1 MKANIVTNN
10 STMRKYMKYL
20 YTSLLLFCF
29 AIGKMWASPGTFT
42 KITSTDDFTTGY
54 YVLVASESST
64 SNANYAMGASVTT
77 TTAKNVLAGAVT
89 ITNGTTITNPHDSI
103 VYKVTKTADGW
114 IFQNV
119 KTSQY
124 LCENPT
130 TTSTNRMAFQAA
142 SILTFDEATY
152 QSTAPIG
159 FCLRTKNHNATSHTN
174 RRFKYNAG
182 SQFFSNYGE
191 GSAYTN
197 SMTPVRL
204 FKLSSRF
211 TVTFNAEGGICGT
224 ASLTESS
231 PAAGVVLPSA
241 SPDASC
247 ASVGWVFDGW
257 ATSTCS
263 ETTTS
268 PTVYT
273 AGSTYHPAGDE
284 TLHAVYRLVSSDNV
298 TTTDTIIVSSQVNPK
313 WEKGGRNNGA
323 QSYASKT
330 SLQLYN
336 ASGADPDGYIQTK
349 LRYVNP
355 SAITLVATGNN
366 QNVDTLKYSTDG
378 VSWTKWTN
386 YCTVPKNTSAYST
399 NSFSMTSFPTGIY
412 YLMITCNKT
421 SHYIFSVAITS
432 KVTTYNSN
440 PDCTPTCSDL
450 DTPENL
456 AESNLTPTSVQLSW
470 DAVTNASSYTV
481 TIEGDDYEKVVN
493 NIATTSVTIDDL
505 SEGCGAEY
513 LWTVKA
519 IGDGEDYCDSEESE
533 TADFTTPTLSSI
545 ALSGTYPTDFAV
557 GDAFSHEGQIVT
569 ATYNNGATKV
579 VTGSCIWTG
588 YNMSSG
594 GDQTV
599 TVSYTEC
606 TTPRT
611 ATYGIH
617 VATYSDYVFS
627 CAELTLEAHPE
638 TENAPIFIT
647 SVAGKKVRSQ
657 GYIQITGSGLTPSTT
672 LTFPDLNSKFEIK
685 TAAYGDLATDATG
698 AIDVAAYIFYTPD
711 AGATSD
717 GLDKIAGISVS
728 VGGAKPKQVSLLQ
741 SIIGRHLPADFV
753 IAGKKDGKWYAL
765 PSNME
770 STDHPAPAEIA
781 VDNAT
786 NPAIAYTD
794 ASNKYGLEGPTTSPS
809 GNIKSGV
816 GQYVKLTMHP
826 LSDAPLFGMAPSNT
840 AIGKSG
846 TAVATHDLSAGYWWQ
861 LKQTNTSITNPQD
874 AKYTI
879 YCANNTSSL
888 SIKDNAGS
896 PEWGLYASGVEEL
909 RLIPASS
916 IVFAEAEIVEWGQ
929 HGAIIEVDATAIS
942 ATKVKAILNE
952 TESAIIA
959 VSQTGT
965 SVKGSSTKYNYTA
978 AFGDGID
985 FAAATSNGA
994 MLTLEWYNSSS
1005 VLVGVSNINVPKIIA
1020 ANATMSS
1027 IASGDAAW
1035 SSAEVHVLP
1044 GVTLEANAG
1053 SFLSSDV
1060 TIDQL
1065 EIYPGAT
1072 VQVTTGTLDVRKL
1085 VLRNGWKRIGGTAY
1099 NTAHL
1104 YIADD
1109 ANLTKTNAVDIW
1121 YSDWYIDYD
1130 QYYPIAVPWDVTVA
1144 NMSYKNTKN
1153 AASAGV
1159 KLLYYDGE
1167 SRADNAQTGVGDGAN
1182 WKEYGADGNKP
1193 KPTTLKPGMGC
1204 AMTARRPTGKAFSI
1218 VRLPMSFSN
1227 AWGADG
1233 EQGEVGGAHKD
1244 QVAVIAYGVGAEP
1257 AKPTYLVGWN
1267 FIANPYMA
1275 NYQGTIEYADGD
1287 KINVVN
1293 IPDVSFNEYGQY
1305 ATATTKL
1312 APASGFL
1319 IQAPKDGT
1327 LTFGSANRKN
1337 AAPGILK
1344 TKQADA
1350 VPEQQAY
1357 ILLKNESAEDMMGL
1371 FVSEKYTADYDLN
1384 GDVEKLLSSG
1394 TSLRTYMHF
1403 GDMDMAYVAINEA
1416 LAKEWI
1422 PVTIRIP
1429 EAGEYAFSIHEA
1441 SIAGELEG
1449 VYLIDYENSDKV
1461 TNLLEENYPF
1471 YSEAGTASGRFAI
1484 NAVIGKR
1491 VPTDIDAVNAGT
1503 DSTKP
1508 VKFIYRENVY
1518 ILHHGAIYDAT
1529 GKKVREINK

>member
-1 MKANIVTNN
+1 MKTTN
-10 STMRKYMKYL
+10 STFKFFATRLFLLIITLVMTGTGQLWADSWTWTAASGEQEWFEGRTNGRSVLNGKIWSFTRTNVNTTAFASSSIQFGKQYYTDDVVLYSDAIGGTITQIDVVSSSYGANHTIKIEVGGSIVLTEQATANGTTPGNKSTGTISKTGPIKISFKAANASARYL
-20 YTSLLLFCF
+20 YVKSITVTYTT
-29 AIGKMWASPGTFT
+29 GTFNVDWVVGGTTT
-42 KITSTDDFTTGY
+42 KSETGVSSGTPPAVSDDALGGDCSSLKFLGWSKSDLGNTPTSAPIDLFSSNEVPPLSGNTTYYAVFGEVATNTDDSVLIQFLKYDTWSYSGTTSNQSSYRMFAKDAYVQSEAFDLSRLAKVAVGAGYYSSSSYGGFSIKDASGNSWNSGSATTNSEKQYIFRSGSSLTGYKALRVIASSGNGSSNGLRLYKIRIYQFPLVYSNCVTTCGASCTEEPTVGDAAFEGIAAGTISVSCDEIENGTGCATEEYGFVWKTGASAPTSTSDGTKVKVGEGSGGDAGFSTDLSISFTTGTTY
-54 YVLVASESST
+54 QIVAYAT
-64 SNANYAMGASVTT
+64 NAAGTT
-77 TTAKNVLAGAVT
+77 LGNAVAVT
-89 ITNGTTITNPHDSI
+89 PRS
-103 VYKVTKTADGW
+103 
-114 IFQNV
+114 
-119 KTSQY
+119 
-124 LCENPT
+124 
-130 TTSTNRMAFQAA
+130 
-142 SILTFDEATY
+142 
-152 QSTAPIG
+152 
-159 FCLRTKNHNATSHTN
+159 
-174 RRFKYNAG
+174 
-182 SQFFSNYGE
+182 
-191 GSAYTN
+191 
-197 SMTPVRL
+197 
-204 FKLSSRF
+204 
-211 TVTFNAEGGICGT
+211 VTFNSNGG
-224 ASLTESS
+224 
-231 PAAGVVLPSA
+231 
-241 SPDASC
+241 
-247 ASVGWVFDGW
+247 
-257 ATSTCS
+257 S
-263 ETTTS
+263 E
-268 PTVYT
+268 V
-273 AGSTYHPAGDE
+273 A
-284 TLHAVYRLVSSDNV
+284 
-298 TTTDTIIVSSQVNPK
+298 
-313 WEKGGRNNGA
+313 
-323 QSYASKT
+323 
-330 SLQLYN
+330 
-336 ASGADPDGYIQTK
+336 IQ
-349 LRYVNP
+349 YVN
-355 SAITLVATGNN
+355 
-366 QNVDTLKYSTDG
+366 
-378 VSWTKWTN
+378 
-386 YCTVPKNTSAYST
+386 
-399 NSFSMTSFPTGIY
+399 
-412 YLMITCNKT
+412 
-421 SHYIFSVAITS
+421 
-432 KVTTYNSN
+432 
-440 PDCTPTCSDL
+440 
-450 DTPENL
+450 
-456 AESNLTPTSVQLSW
+456 
-470 DAVTNASSYTV
+470 
-481 TIEGDDYEKVVN
+481 
-493 NIATTSVTIDDL
+493 
-505 SEGCGAEY
+505 
-513 LWTVKA
+513 
-519 IGDGEDYCDSEESE
+519 
-533 TADFTTPTLSSI
+533 
-545 ALSGTYPTDFAV
+545 
-557 GDAFSHEGQIVT
+557 
-569 ATYNNGATKV
+569 
-579 VTGSCIWTG
+579 
-588 YNMSSG
+588 SG
-594 GDQTV
+594 G
-599 TVSYTEC
+599 TVSAPSDPTKSGFVFGGWYQESGLTNEVDWSA
-606 TTPRT
+606 TISADKTYY
-611 ATYGIH
+611 AKWLTYG
-617 VATYSDYVFS
+617 DYKFS
-627 CAELTLEAHPE
+627 CAELTLTPHLV
-638 TENAPIFIT
+638 TENTPIFIT
-647 SVAGKKVRSQ
+647 STASKKVRSQ
-657 GYIQITGSGLTPSTT
+657 DYIQITGSGLTPSTT

-717 GLDKIAGISVS
+717 GLDEIAGISVS
-728 VGGAKPKQVSLLQ
+728 VGGAKPKQVSLVQ

-770 STDHPAPAEIA
+770 STSHPAPSEIA
-781 VDNAT
+781 VDNTT

-794 ASNKYGLEGPTTSPS
+794 ASNKYGLEGPTTGAS

-826 LSDAPLFGMAPSNT
+826 LSDAPLFGQAPSNT
-840 AIGKSG
+840 GIGKSG

-874 AKYTI
+874 AKYII

-888 SIKDNAGS
+888 SIKDNAGN
-896 PEWGLYASGVEEL
+896 PEWGLYASGIEEL

-916 IVFAEAEIVEWGQ
+916 IVFADAEIVEWGQ

-942 ATKVKAILNE
+942 AAKVKALLNE

-965 SVKGSSTKYNYTA
+965 SVKGSTTKYNYTA

-1053 SFLSSDV
+1053 SFLSKDV

-1167 SRADNAQTGVGDGAN
+1167 SRANNGQTGVGDGAN

-1193 KPTTLKPGMGC
+1193 KPTTLKPGLGY

-1218 VRLPMSFSN
+1218 VRMPLTFSN

-1244 QVAVIAYGVGAEP
+1244 QVAVIAYGADAEP

-1275 NYQGTIEYADGD
+1275 NYQGTIEYADET

-1293 IPDVSFNEYGQY
+1293 IPDVDFKEYGQY

-1337 AAPGILK
+1337 AAPSILK

-1371 FVSEKYTADYDLN
+1371 FVSEKYSADYDLN
-1384 GDVEKLLSSG
+1384 GDVEKLLSSSN
-1394 TSLRTYMHF
+1394 SLRTYMHY

-1429 EAGEYAFSIHEA
+1429 EAGEFLFSIHEA

-1449 VYLIDYENSDKV
+1449 VYLIDYENGDKV

-1471 YSEAGTASGRFAI
+1471 YSEAGTISGRFAI

-1491 VPTDIDAVNAGT
+1491 LPTDIDVVNAGT
-1503 DSTKP
+1503 DSSKP

>member
-1 MKANIVTNN
+1 MKNEVNIIINSIMRTYIKHLCAILILLCTSASAWGAAGDEITNATNIV
-10 STMRKYMKYL
+10 S
-20 YTSLLLFCF
+20 
-29 AIGKMWASPGTFT
+29 GKW
-42 KITSTDDFTTGY
+42 Y
-54 YVLVASESST
+54 YIKGVRS
-64 SNANYAMGASVTT
+64 
-77 TTAKNVLAGAVT
+77 
-89 ITNGTTITNPHDSI
+89 NGTTIEYLTFIDGVGSTVNGTSANSTDGAIPLKFTYESSSWYITTPKGYYISPAASNGKII
-103 VYKVTKTADGW
+103 VTTEKTAVTISTSNSKITIQGASYYLQKNGSASN
-114 IFQNV
+114 FGGYNNNQQNV
-119 KTSQY
+119 TLIEAATYSVNWSVNGGSCSGSPSTIGFGNHKIST
-124 LCENPT
+124 LPT
-130 TTSTNRMAFQAA
+130 TPSSSDCDNSKVFVGWTASQISGSTNTRPSDLFTHANGSPAITRNVTFYAVFATRNDFSTLLSEDFSSITTGNSTSTSGSSSAWSTTTDNFTASAYAYQAGGA
-142 SILTFDEATY
+142 VRLGTSSTGYLTTKELTASVGSILTIAFDVKGWSAIE
-152 QSTAPIG
+152 SNIGIEPNNSEFTAPSVITYSSTMEESFEHQEVSVILTTANPKVKISSITGRAFIDNLVITKASYTEYLTTCASCSSEPLVGDAAFEGIAAGTISVSCDAIVNDVGCATEEYG
-159 FCLRTKNHNATSHTN
+159 FVWKTGAAAPTSTSDGTKVVVGNDGSGDDGFDADLSISFTTGTTYRIVPYATNA
-174 RRFKYNAG
+174 AG
-182 SQFFSNYGE
+182 TTLGAAVAVTPRSVTFNSNE
-191 GSAYTN
+191 GSAVATQYVNNGGTV
-197 SMTPVRL
+197 SAPSDPTKSGFVFGGWFQESGLSTPVDW
-204 FKLSSRF
+204 
-211 TVTFNAEGGICGT
+211 
-224 ASLTESS
+224 
-231 PAAGVVLPSA
+231 SA
-241 SPDASC
+241 
-247 ASVGWVFDGW
+247 
-257 ATSTCS
+257 
-263 ETTTS
+263 
-268 PTVYT
+268 
-273 AGSTYHPAGDE
+273 
-284 TLHAVYRLVSSDNV
+284 
-298 TTTDTIIVSSQVNPK
+298 
-313 WEKGGRNNGA
+313 
-323 QSYASKT
+323 
-330 SLQLYN
+330 
-336 ASGADPDGYIQTK
+336 
-349 LRYVNP
+349 
-355 SAITLVATGNN
+355 AITADKT
-366 QNVDTLKYSTDG
+366 YYA
-378 VSWTKWTN
+378 KW
-386 YCTVPKNTSAYST
+386 
-399 NSFSMTSFPTGIY
+399 
-412 YLMITCNKT
+412 L
-421 SHYIFSVAITS
+421 
-432 KVTTYNSN
+432 
-440 PDCTPTCSDL
+440 
-450 DTPENL
+450 
-456 AESNLTPTSVQLSW
+456 
-470 DAVTNASSYTV
+470 
-481 TIEGDDYEKVVN
+481 
-493 NIATTSVTIDDL
+493 
-505 SEGCGAEY
+505 
-513 LWTVKA
+513 
-519 IGDGEDYCDSEESE
+519 
-533 TADFTTPTLSSI
+533 
-545 ALSGTYPTDFAV
+545 
-557 GDAFSHEGQIVT
+557 
-569 ATYNNGATKV
+569 
-579 VTGSCIWTG
+579 
-588 YNMSSG
+588 
-594 GDQTV
+594 
-599 TVSYTEC
+599 
-606 TTPRT
+606 
-611 ATYGIH
+611 
-617 VATYSDYVFS
+617 TYSDYVFT
-627 CAELTLEAHPE
+627 CAELTLEPHLV
-638 TENAPIFIT
+638 TTGTPIFIT
-647 SVAGKKVRSQ
+647 SAAGKKVRSQ
-657 GYIQITGSGLTPSTT
+657 DYIQITGSGLTPSTT
-672 LTFPDLNSKFEIK
+672 LTFPGLPSTFEIK

-698 AIDVAAYIFYTPD
+698 AIDAAAYIFYTPA

-717 GLDKIAGISVS
+717 GLDKITGITVT
-728 VGGAKPKQVSLLQ
+728 VGGAKTKTVSLTQ
-741 SIIGRHLPADFV
+741 DIIGRHLPADFV

-770 STDHPAPAEIA
+770 STSHPAPAEIA

-794 ASNKYGLEGPTTSPS
+794 ASNKYGLEGPTTGPS

-942 ATKVKAILNE
+942 AAKVKAILNE

-978 AFGDGID
+978 SFGDGID
-985 FAAATSNGA
+985 FAAPTSNGA

-1005 VLVGVSNINVPKIIA
+1005 VLVAVSNINVPKIIA
-1020 ANATMSS
+1020 AIATMSS

-1109 ANLTKTNAVDIW
+1109 ANLTKTNNSDVW

-1130 QYYPIAVPWDVTVA
+1130 QYYPIAVPWDVTVS
-1144 NMSYKNTKN
+1144 NMRYKNTNN

-1167 SRADNAQTGVGDGAN
+1167 SRANNAQTGVGDGAN

-1193 KPTTLKPGMGC
+1193 KPTTLKPGMGY

-1218 VRLPMSFSN
+1218 VRMPLTFSN

-1244 QVAVIAYGVGAEP
+1244 QVEVIAYGVGAEP
-1257 AKPTYLVGWN
+1257 AKPTYLTGWN

-1275 NYQGTIEYADGD
+1275 NYQGTVEYADGD

-1327 LTFGSANRKN
+1327 LTFGTANRKN
-1337 AAPGILK
+1337 AAPAYRNA
-1344 TKQADA
+1344 KQADA

-1394 TSLRTYMHF
+1394 TSLRTYMRY
-1403 GDMDMAYVAINEA
+1403 GDMNMAYVAINET

-1429 EAGEYAFSIHEA
+1429 EAGEFSFSIHEA
-1441 SIAGELEG
+1441 SIAGELQG
-1449 VYLIDYENSDKV
+1449 VYLIDYENGDKV

-1471 YSEAGTASGRFAI
+1471 YSEAGTISGRFAI

-1491 VPTDIDAVNAGT
+1491 LPTDIDAVNAGT
-1503 DSTKP
+1503 DSSKP

-1518 ILHHGAIYDAT
+1518 ILHHGVIYDAT

>member
-1 MKANIVTNN
+1 MKAINN
-10 STMRKYMKYL
+10 TIINSIMRTYIKHL
-20 YTSLLLFCF
+20 CAILLLFGMS
-29 AIGKMWASPGTFT
+29 ANAWGMS
-42 KITSTDDFTTGY
+42 TSDI
-54 YVLVASESST
+54 ESSAAT
-64 SNANYAMGASVTT
+64 TITDGASYVIATAYNGSYLTADAYNDWAPVTADINNAAIFTAHGSASGFYLTSVYGTMAVGASGKFVAYNNAT
-77 TTAKNVLAGAVT
+77 TNNLQLSASGQIQSLANSVINLRSNSGT
-89 ITNGTTITNPHDSI
+89 PGGGRWYNGTTGSSLYLFKIT
-103 VYKVTKTADGW
+103 TKFT
-114 IFQNV
+114 I
-119 KTSQY
+119 T
-124 LCENPT
+124 
-130 TTSTNRMAFQAA
+130 
-142 SILTFDEATY
+142 
-152 QSTAPIG
+152 
-159 FCLRTKNHNATSHTN
+159 
-174 RRFKYNAG
+174 YNAG
-182 SQFFSNYGE
+182 SG
-191 GSAYTN
+191 T
-197 SMTPVRL
+197 
-204 FKLSSRF
+204 
-211 TVTFNAEGGICGT
+211 CGT
-224 ASLTESS
+224 PSETQSVAGAPLT
-231 PAAGVVLPSA
+231 LPSA
-241 SPDASC
+241 SPSAGC
-247 ASVGWVFDGW
+247 TAEGWVFAGW
-257 ATSTCS
+257 KQTSAQS
-263 ETTTS
+263 ETTS
-268 PTVYT
+268 IPTLYP
-273 AGSTYHPAGDE
+273 AGSKYWPHSSE
-284 TLHAVYRLVSSDNV
+284 TLYAVYRLGDVYTIDFESTSSTYTAWTFTRITSQGTDVYVNAHGSYIGLTTSTNPNSVVTKSKIESPKAISFKVSK
-298 TTTDTIIVSSQVNPK
+298 TTTNTTTSTWQV
-313 WEKGGRNNGA
+313 
-323 QSYASKT
+323 YT
-330 SLQLYN
+330 
-336 ASGADPDGYIQTK
+336 
-349 LRYVNP
+349 
-355 SAITLVATGNN
+355 
-366 QNVDTLKYSTDG
+366 STDG
-378 VSWTKWTN
+378 STWTSRKSQDAKSMYIGQWIDVSQDLSSYGDVYVK
-386 YCTVPKNTSAYST
+386 
-399 NSFSMTSFPTGIY
+399 IE
-412 YLMITCNKT
+412 
-421 SHYIFSVAITS
+421 
-432 KVTTYNSN
+432 YNSSGAVRAIDDVILSCATYYSN
-440 PDCTPTCSDL
+440 PSCAACAASPSV
-450 DTPENL
+450 EG
-456 AESNLTPTSVQLSW
+456 AEFESISSGTISVSCDGITNGTGCATEEYGFVWKTGASAPTSTS
-470 DAVTNASSYTV
+470 DGTNV
-481 TIEGDDYEKVVN
+481 KVGEG
-493 NIATTSVTIDDL
+493 
-505 SEGCGAEY
+505 
-513 LWTVKA
+513 
-519 IGDGEDYCDSEESE
+519 
-533 TADFTTPTLSSI
+533 
-545 ALSGTYPTDFAV
+545 
-557 GDAFSHEGQIVT
+557 
-569 ATYNNGATKV
+569 
-579 VTGSCIWTG
+579 
-588 YNMSSG
+588 SG
-594 GDQTV
+594 GDAGFSTDLSISFTTGTTYQIVAYATNAAGTTLGNAV
-599 TVSYTEC
+599 AVTPRSVTFNSNGGSEVATQYVNSGGTVSAPSDPTKSGFVFGGWYQESGLS
-606 TTPRT
+606 TPVDWSAAIT
-611 ATYGIH
+611 ADMTYY
-617 VATYSDYVFS
+617 AKWLTYSDYVFS
-627 CAELTLEAHPE
+627 CAELTLTAYPE
-638 TENAPIFIT
+638 TADAPIFIT

-728 VGGAKPKQVSLLQ
+728 VGGAKPKQVSLVQ

-794 ASNKYGLEGPTTSPS
+794 ASNKYGLEGPTTGPS

-896 PEWGLYASGVEEL
+896 PEWGLYASGIEEL

-942 ATKVKAILNE
+942 ANKVKAILNE
-952 TESAIIA
+952 AESAIVA
-959 VSQTGT
+959 ASQTGT

-994 MLTLEWYNSSS
+994 MLTLEWYNNSS

-1044 GVTLEANAG
+1044 GMTLEANAG
-1053 SFLSSDV
+1053 SFLSRDV

-1193 KPTTLKPGMGC
+1193 KPTTLKPGMGY

-1449 VYLIDYENSDKV
+1449 VYLIDYENGDKV